1 MNVVPAGPRT
11 LADWLS
17 LAAGLALAAV
27 GVVVILRP
35 ETAILRLATL
45 GFSGWPVYAIGA
57 IQIAAGVALPFRSSR
72 RAAAVVLVL
81 MGFGRGLVE
90 LAYRDTDAALEALA
104 QAVLAAA
111 ILGLSAR
118 RS

>member
-1 MNVVPAGPRT
+1 MNAGPAGSRT

-45 GFSGWPVYAIGA
+45 GFSGWLVYAIGA
-57 IQIAAGVALPFRSSR
+57 VQIAAGAALPFRPTR
-72 RAAAVVLVL
+72 RAAAVVLVI
-81 MGFGRGLVE
+81 MGFGRGMAE
-90 LAYRDTDAALEALA
+90 LAYRDTDAALEAMA
-104 QAVLAAA
+104 QTVLAAA
-111 ILGLSAR
+111 VLGLGAR
-118 RS
+118 RP

>member
-1 MNVVPAGPRT
+1 MNVAPAGPRT

-35 ETAILRLATL
+35 ETAILRLAT
-45 GFSGWPVYAIGA
+45 
-57 IQIAAGVALPFRSSR
+57 SR